1 MRIMGIDY
9 GSVRTGVAL
18 SDSLG
23 MLAHPLEAFKI
34 SYMKDLVDAIAALSL
49 KNGVEK
55 IIIGLPKHMNGDESD
70 NSRKVRELASELEK
84 KLGIPILLYDE
95 RLTTSAA
102 EKLLIET
109 DMSRKKRKEKIDS
122 MAASIILQGY
132 LDSMPITGVE

>member
-1 MRIMGIDY
+1 MRILGIDY
-9 GSVRTGVAL
+9 GTVRTGVAM
-18 SDSLG
+18 SDPLG
-23 MLAHPLEAFKI
+23 MLAHPLEAIKI
-34 SYMKDLVDAIAALSL
+34 SYMKDLIDAIAALSM

-70 NSRKVRELASELEK
+70 SSKKVRELASELEK
-84 KLGIPILLYDE
+84 KLNIPILLYDE

-122 MAASIILQGY
+122 LAASIILQGY